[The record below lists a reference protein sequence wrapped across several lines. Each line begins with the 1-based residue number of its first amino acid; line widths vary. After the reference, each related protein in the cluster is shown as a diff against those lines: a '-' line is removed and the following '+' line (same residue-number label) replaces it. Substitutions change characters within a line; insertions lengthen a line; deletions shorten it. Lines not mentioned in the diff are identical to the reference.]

1 MAVEPNR
8 WGIIYNP
15 KAGTR
20 KVQKR
25 WEEIR
30 GYIESRGVDF
40 DYVHSE
46 GYGSVERLAR
56 TLANNGYRTIVVV
69 GGDGALNDALN
80 GILSSS
86 VEQKTDI
93 ALGVIPNGIGND
105 FARFW
110 DIEFDDYK
118 KAVDTIINRRTRL
131 VDVGFCS
138 YHTGEKHERRYF
150 LNAVNIGLGARGVN
164 ITNATR
170 RFWGA
175 KVIAFL
181 ASMFLVLFERKQF
194 RTHLKVNGEH
204 IRGRV
209 MTVCVGSARGYGLT
223 PNAVPYNG
231 WLDVSV
237 VYQPEFWQ
245 GFMGLWMLLQGR
257 ILNHKMVKPYRT
269 RKVKVLRAQNAMVS
283 LDGRRILPKGF
294 PLEIGI
300 LPENIKMIIPK

>member
-105 FARFW
+105 FAHFW

-150 LNAVNIGLGARGVN
+150 LNAVNIGLGARVVN

>member
-25 WEEIR
+25 WDEIR
-30 GYIESRGVDF
+30 GYIESCNIPF

-86 VEQKTDI
+86 VEKKTDI
-93 ALGVIPNGIGND
+93 ALGIIPNGIGND

-118 KAVDTIINRRTRL
+118 KAVDTIINHRTRL

-150 LNAVNIGLGARGVN
+150 LNAVNIGLGARVVN

-175 KVIAFL
+175 KAIAFL

-194 RTHLKVNGEH
+194 RTHLKINGEH

-269 RKVKVLRAQNAMVS
+269 KKVKVLRAQNAMVS

>member
-1 MAVEPNR
+1 MAIGPDR

-25 WEEIR
+25 WDEIR
-30 GYIESRGVDF
+30 GYIESCNIPF

-86 VEQKTDI
+86 VEKKTDI
-93 ALGVIPNGIGND
+93 ALGIIPNGIGND

-118 KAVDTIINRRTRL
+118 KAVDTIINHRTRL

-150 LNAVNIGLGARGVN
+150 LNAVNIGLGARVVN

-175 KVIAFL
+175 KAIAFL

-194 RTHLKVNGEH
+194 RAHLKINGEH

-269 RKVKVLRAQNAMVS
+269 KKVKVLRAQNAMVS

>member
-25 WEEIR
+25 WDEIR

-80 GILSSS
+80 GIQSSN
-86 VEQKTDI
+86 VEKKTDI
-93 ALGVIPNGIGND
+93 ALGIIPNGIGND
-105 FARFW
+105 FAQFW

-118 KAVDTIINRRTRL
+118 HAVDTIINHRTRL
-131 VDVGFCS
+131 VDVGYCS
-138 YHTGEKHERRYF
+138 YFAGDKHERRYF
-150 LNAVNIGLGARGVN
+150 LNAVNIGLGARVVN
-164 ITNATR
+164 ITNSTR

-175 KVIAFL
+175 KAIAFL
-181 ASMFLVLFERKQF
+181 ASLFLVVFERKQF
-194 RTHLKVNGEH
+194 RVHLKINGEH
-204 IRGRV
+204 IRERL

-237 VYQPEFWQ
+237 IYQPEFLQSFTGMWL
-245 GFMGLWMLLQGR
+245 FLQGR
-257 ILNHKMVKPYRT
+257 ILNYKMVKPYRT
-269 RKVKVLRAQNAMVS
+269 RKVKVLRAHNAMVS
-283 LDGRRILPKGF
+283 LDGRRILPKEF

-300 LPENIKMIIPK
+300 MPENIKLIIPK

>member
-1 MAVEPNR
+1 MAVAPNR

-25 WEEIR
+25 WDEIR
-30 GYIESRGVDF
+30 GYIESCGVDF

-150 LNAVNIGLGARGVN
+150 LNAVNIGLGARVVN

>member
-1 MAVEPNR
+1 MAIGPDR

-25 WEEIR
+25 WDEIR
-30 GYIESRGVDF
+30 GYIESCNIPF

-93 ALGVIPNGIGND
+93 ALGIIPNGIGND

-118 KAVDTIINRRTRL
+118 KAVDTIINHRTRL

-150 LNAVNIGLGARGVN
+150 LNAVNIGLGARVVN

-175 KVIAFL
+175 KAIAFL

-194 RTHLKVNGEH
+194 RTHLKINGEH

-269 RKVKVLRAQNAMVS
+269 KKVKVLRAQNAMVS

>member
-1 MAVEPNR
+1 MAIEPNR

-20 KVQKR
+20 KVRKR
-25 WEEIR
+25 WDEIR
-30 GYIESRGVDF
+30 GYIESLNIPF

-93 ALGVIPNGIGND
+93 ALGIIPNGIGND

-110 DIEFDDYK
+110 GIEFDDYK
-118 KAVDTIINRRTRL
+118 TAVDTIVNHRTRL
-131 VDVGFCS
+131 VDVGYCQ
-138 YHTGEKHERRYF
+138 YNTGEKHECRYF
-150 LNAVNIGLGARGVN
+150 LNAVNIGLGARVVN
-164 ITNATR
+164 ITNGTR

-175 KVIAFL
+175 KAVAFL
-181 ASMFLVLFERKQF
+181 ASMFLVLFERKEF
-194 RTHLKVNGEH
+194 RAHLKINGEH
-204 IRGRV
+204 IRGNV
-209 MTVCVGSARGYGLT
+209 MTLCVGSARGYGLT

-283 LDGRRILPKGF
+283 LDGRRILPNGY

-300 LPENIKMIIPK
+300 LPENIKLIIPK

>member
-15 KAGTR
+15 KAGNR

-25 WEEIR
+25 WDYIRQYMEEK
-30 GYIESRGVDF
+30 GVEF

-80 GILSSS
+80 GIMSSS
-86 VEQKTDI
+86 VAHKSDI
-93 ALGVIPNGIGND
+93 SLGIIPNGIGND
-105 FARFW
+105 FAHFW
-110 DIEFDDYK
+110 GINFDDYK
-118 KAVDTIINRRTRL
+118 YAVDTIIHHRVRL
-131 VDVGFCS
+131 VDIGYCS
-138 YHTGEKHERRYF
+138 YFHGKDHEHRYF
-150 LNAVNIGLGARGVN
+150 LNAVNIGLGARMVN
-164 ITNATR
+164 ITNATH
-170 RFWGA
+170 RFWGV
-175 KVIAFL
+175 KTLGLI
-181 ASMFLVLFERKQF
+181 ASMFQLLFERKQY
-194 RTHLKVNGEH
+194 RTHLKINGEH

-231 WLDVSV
+231 WLDVSII
-237 VYQPEFWQ
+237 YRPELLQLFS
-245 GFMGLWMLLQGR
+245 GLWLLLKGR

-269 RKVKVLRAQNAMVS
+269 KKVKVLRAQNAMVS
-283 LDGRRILPKGF
+283 LDGRCILSKEF

-300 LPENIKMIIPK
+300 MPEAINMIIPK

>member
-1 MAVEPNR
+1 MAVEPNK

-118 KAVDTIINRRTRL
+118 KAVDTIINHRTRL

-150 LNAVNIGLGARGVN
+150 LNAVNIGLGARVVN

-194 RTHLKVNGEH
+194 RTHLKINGEH

>member
-20 KVQKR
+20 KVRKR
-25 WEEIR
+25 WDEIR
-30 GYIESRGVDF
+30 GYIESCGVDF

-86 VEQKTDI
+86 VENKTDI
-93 ALGVIPNGIGND
+93 ALGIIPNGIGND
-105 FARFW
+105 FAHFW
-110 DIEFDDYK
+110 GIKFDDYK
-118 KAVDTIINRRTRL
+118 HAVNTIINHRTRL
-131 VDVGFCS
+131 VDVGYCS
-138 YHTGEKHERRYF
+138 YNIGEKREQRYF
-150 LNAVNIGLGARGVN
+150 LNALNVGLGARVVN
-164 ITNATR
+164 ITNGTR

-175 KVIAFL
+175 KAIAFL

-194 RTHLKVNGEH
+194 RTHLKINGEH
-204 IRGRV
+204 RRGCV
-209 MTVCVGSARGYGLT
+209 MTVCIGSARGYGLT

-237 VYQPEFWQ
+237 IYQPKFWQ

-283 LDGRRILPKGF
+283 LDGRRILLNDY
-294 PLEIGI
+294 PLEVGI
-300 LPENIKMIIPK
+300 LPENIKLIIPK